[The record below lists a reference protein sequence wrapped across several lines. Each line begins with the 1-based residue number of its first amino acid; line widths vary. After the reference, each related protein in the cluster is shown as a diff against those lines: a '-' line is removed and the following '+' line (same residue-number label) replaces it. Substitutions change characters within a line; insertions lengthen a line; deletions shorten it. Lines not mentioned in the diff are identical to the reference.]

1 MTDATTFR
9 YARQS
14 DVPALVGL
22 IERAYRSAD
31 TAGSWTSEAHLLTG
45 PRTSNAEISDLVARE
60 DTRFLIAEIEGKLA
74 GCCLLQGLSR
84 PSGPAYTDTFDV
96 PDYQVSGPTPRPEA
110 INAAYFGMFAIEPQ
124 THGAGLGKTV
134 IAEAERRVQEL
145 WGANQMV
152 MTVINLR
159 TALIAWYERRG
170 YKLTG
175 ATMPFP
181 FSETS
186 GETTRDFHLAE
197 MRKTLS

>member
-1 MTDATTFR
+1 MTDAATFR

-31 TAGSWTSEAHLLTG
+31 IAGSWTSEAHLLTG
-45 PRTSNAEISDLVARE
+45 PRTSDAEISDLVARE
-60 DTRFLIAEIEGKLA
+60 DTRFLVAEIDGKLA
-74 GCCLLQGLSR
+74 GCCLVQGLAR
-84 PSGPAYTDTFDV
+84 EHEPGVA
-96 PDYQVSGPTPRPEA
+96 PDYTSTKPELPRSDVH
-110 INAAYFGMFAIEPQ
+110 AAYFGMFAIEPH
-124 THGAGLGKTV
+124 THGAGLGKMV

-175 ATMPFP
+175 ATLPFP